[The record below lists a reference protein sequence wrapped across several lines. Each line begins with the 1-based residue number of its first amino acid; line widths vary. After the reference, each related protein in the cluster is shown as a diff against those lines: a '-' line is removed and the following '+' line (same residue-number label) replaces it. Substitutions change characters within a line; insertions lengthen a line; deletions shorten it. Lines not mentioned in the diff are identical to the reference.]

1 MALYLCVL
9 PPLNLYPESNNNKK
23 NIKKKIVVKRHSTKC
38 QLILLKTVKVFKTSK
53 G

>member
-9 PPLNLYPESNNNKK
+9 PPLNLYPESNNK
-23 NIKKKIVVKRHSTKC
+23 NIKKKKIVVKRHSTKC